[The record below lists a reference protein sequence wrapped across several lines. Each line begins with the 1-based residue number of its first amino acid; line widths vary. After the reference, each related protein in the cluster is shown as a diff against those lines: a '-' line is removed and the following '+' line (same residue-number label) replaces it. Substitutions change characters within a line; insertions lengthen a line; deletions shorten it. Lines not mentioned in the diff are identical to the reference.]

1 MRQDYFG
8 INIIKYCREHE
19 RYLEEQD
26 TAGADVQKL
35 LDWHLHKLAWL
46 QHERLIH
53 LLVTLMTGLAF
64 LAALAWG
71 CVSGWDRSTLLLA
84 AIFLVLL
91 AAYLWHY
98 FQLENTVQHWYRLAD
113 ALHAQLNQDT
123 KQ

>member
-1 MRQDYFG
+1 M
-8 INIIKYCREHE
+8 
-19 RYLEEQD
+19 
-26 TAGADVQKL
+26 AA
-35 LDWHLHKLAWL
+35 
-46 QHERLIH
+46 
-53 LLVTLMTGLAF
+53 LVTLMTGLAF
-64 LAALAWG
+64 LAVLAWG

-113 ALHAQLNQDT
+113 ALHTQLNQDT